1 MFVRLFRLFRTTTS
15 VGLPYSTVM
24 VFTRCILAKRFYW
37 EFQKCY
43 TLVRH
48 WKKYVTHW
56 NQTKLDEIMTLL
68 GTSTSFTQNLCE
80 SLFDASFTLG
90 STTCGITCIWHLNWT
105 QVCIFN
111 THAITYEDTW
121 GGTIHVFK
129 FVCNKVYTVTWCMQ
143 PAYIFGQIYIH
154 TQADS
159 RFAPNIF
166 EFSSCRVEHVPDKI
180 KGMFATRYISRIV
193 VKSNMRWCHGKV
205 EPVQSSTWVNKKK

>member
-1 MFVRLFRLFRTTTS
+1 MLHPGPALKKIRNTLKSNKARWDHDSSWSINLFHPEPLRIPVRCLIHLGFNHL
-15 VGLPYSTVM
+15 
-24 VFTRCILAKRFYW
+24 
-37 EFQKCY
+37 
-43 TLVRH
+43 RH
-48 WKKYVTHW
+48 H
-56 NQTKLDEIMTLL
+56 M
-68 GTSTSFTQNLCE
+68 S
-80 SLFDASFTLG
+80 
-90 STTCGITCIWHLNWT
+90 CIWHLNWT

-154 TQADS
+154 AQADS

-166 EFSSCRVEHVPDKI
+166 EFSACRVEHVPDKI

-205 EPVQSSTWVNKKK
+205 EPVQSSTWVNKINKNEVLVRFLTNYFALSNALLLPLLQESDS